1 MKLIEYNEILP
12 TLLDCVKDCKNELL
26 ICSAWITAG
35 GIREVLEM
43 IRHSSNRPSVKV
55 LLRASEPKDFEIT
68 EHEVSNILNYYKN
81 YFDISVAFHS
91 HLHAKFVV
99 IDDKCAIIGSA
110 NLTESGL
117 KGYNVEVAMLVE
129 DEESVKKL
137 REYFYRGGDATML
150 MKYLNC
156 TQ

>member
-1 MKLIEYNEILP
+1 MKLIEYNKILP

-35 GIREVLEM
+35 GIIEILEM
-43 IRHSSNRPSVKV
+43 IRYSNNKPSVKV

-68 EHEVSNILNYYKN
+68 EYEVFNILSYYRS

-129 DEESVKKL
+129 DEESVRKL
-137 REYFYRGGDATML
+137 RNYF
-150 MKYLNC
+150 
-156 TQ
+156 